1 MFKNKTIS
9 RDNLKAIHNIACS
22 SWKSKLEEYAK
33 RNPFENEISLSQS
46 EIYAMFKASDS
57 KQIDVLKKFFSIPT
71 DIRDRVKSFI
81 DACDVLGISKE
92 LPSFLRDAPKR
103 YIALYKLETTI
114 KALNEG
120 YWPNWENENEF
131 KYWNWFKMKGGFSS
145 YRTYYTHTTTSVPS
159 ALCLRTNDL
168 AVHAAKILLE
178 ECKEYYI

>member
-145 YRTYYTHTTTSVPS
+145 YRTYYYYTYTTVPS
-159 ALCLRTNDL
+159 ALYFKSRDL
-168 AVHAAKILLE
+168 AYYVGNYFIE
-178 ECKEYYI
+178 EYKNLY